1 MPLVILAG
9 ADYGSGSSRDWAAK
23 GTLLLGEK
31 AVLAIS
37 FEQIHRAN
45 LIGMGVLPL
54 QFAPGQSPQSLGL
67 TGEET
72 YTITGLA
79 GVDPLP
85 RQVTVRVEAD
95 GRSSESPAAESTATE
110 FTAIVRIDTP
120 AEAAYY
126 RHGGILPYVLRQL
139 LNADEPQK
147 EGGVRCR
154 TWLSTG

>member
-1 MPLVILAG
+1 M
-9 ADYGSGSSRDWAAK
+9 
-23 GTLLLGEK
+23 
-31 AVLAIS
+31 LAIS

-54 QFAPGQSPQSLGL
+54 QFAPGQSPQSLGP

-110 FTAIVRIDTP
+110 FTAIVRIDTRP
-120 AEAAYY
+120 
-126 RHGGILPYVLRQL
+126 RR
-139 LNADEPQK
+139 
-147 EGGVRCR
+147 R
-154 TWLSTG
+154 TTGTAGSCPTSFASC

>member
-1 MPLVILAG
+1 
-9 ADYGSGSSRDWAAK
+9 
-23 GTLLLGEK
+23 
-31 AVLAIS
+31 
-37 FEQIHRAN
+37 
-45 LIGMGVLPL
+45 L

-95 GRSSESPAAESTATE
+95 GHSFESPTAESTATE

-139 LNADEPQK
+139 LNLEEPHDEPQK
-147 EGGVRCR
+147 KVV
-154 TWLSTG
+154 